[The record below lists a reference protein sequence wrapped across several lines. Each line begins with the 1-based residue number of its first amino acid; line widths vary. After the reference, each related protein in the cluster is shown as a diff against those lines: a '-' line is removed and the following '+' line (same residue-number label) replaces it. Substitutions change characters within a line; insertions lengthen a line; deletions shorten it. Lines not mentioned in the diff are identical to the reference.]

1 MSESPAVI
9 GLIVPGYPHPLL
21 KPQGNISW
29 MNIRKAYEE
38 VARQLEELKV
48 ERILY
53 YSTQWFSIL
62 GHQIQAHPRPKWVH
76 VDQEFHELGSIPY
89 AFQGD
94 VAFSQL
100 YEQCGLKR
108 KLHIR
113 TTAYDGFPID
123 TGTIVANKLLN
134 PQNLPISAISCN
146 LYADRAETIVLGKAA
161 RDAIAQSGKRTAVIA
176 VTSLSNRL
184 HTKIVADQDDH
195 VSSQMD
201 DEWNYKI
208 LELLNEGRLEDV
220 SQLARTFSHQAHAD
234 NKLKAIWW
242 LAAVMGQNNRY
253 QGAVHAYGPIYGSG
267 SAVVSLLPVREAV
280 GGHEFDE
287 DDVDV
292 FGGDKEVLQTTINA
306 Y

>member
-1 MSESPAVI
+1 MSESAAVI
-9 GLIVPGYPHPLL
+9 GVIVPGYPHPLL
-21 KPQGNISW
+21 RPEGNPAWAS
-29 MNIRKAYEE
+29 IRRAYEE
-38 VARQLEELKV
+38 IARTLEELEI
-48 ERILY
+48 ERLLF

-62 GHQIQAHPRPKWVH
+62 GHQVQAFPRPKWIH
-76 VDQEFHELGSIPY
+76 VDQEFHELGSMPY
-89 AFQGD
+89 DFQVD
-94 VAFSQL
+94 VPFSNL
-100 YEQCGLKR
+100 YVQCGLDR

-123 TGTIVANKLLN
+123 TGTIVANQLLN
-134 PQNLPISAISCN
+134 PRNLPFSAISCN
-146 LYADRAETIVLGKAA
+146 MYADRAETIVLGKAA
-161 RDAIAQSGKRTAVIA
+161 RDAIERSGKRTAVVA

-184 HTKIVADQDDH
+184 HTKIVADKDDH
-195 VSSQMD
+195 ISSQMD
-201 DEWNYKI
+201 DEWNRKL
-208 LELLNEGRLEDV
+208 LELLAEGRLEDV

-242 LAAVMGQNNRY
+242 LAATMGQDNRY
-253 QGAVHAYGPIYGSG
+253 KGAVHAYGPIYGSG
-267 SAVVSLLPVREAV
+267 SAVISLLPVKHAV

>member
-1 MSESPAVI
+1 MSESPTVI

-21 KPQGNISW
+21 KPEGNPSW
-29 MNIRKAYEE
+29 SQIRKAYESL
-38 VARQLEELKV
+38 AKQLDELGV
-48 ERILY
+48 ERIVY

-62 GHQIQAHPRPKWVH
+62 GHQIQAHPKPTWVH

-89 AFQGD
+89 EFQVD
-94 VAFSQL
+94 VDFSKL

-134 PQNLPISAISCN
+134 PKNLPISAISCN
-146 LYADRAETIVLGKAA
+146 IYADRAETIVLGKAA
-161 RDAIAQSGKRTAVIA
+161 RDAIDLSGKRTAVVA

-184 HTKIVADQDDH
+184 HTEIVADQDDH
-195 VSSQMD
+195 VSSYMD
-201 DEWNYKI
+201 DEWNRKL
-208 LELLNEGRLEDV
+208 LELLDEGRLEDV
-220 SQLARTFSHQAHAD
+220 SQLARTFAHQAHAD

-253 QGAVHAYGPIYGSG
+253 NGSVHAYGPIYGSG
-267 SAVVSLLPVREAV
+267 SAVASLIPVKQAV

-292 FGGDKEVLQTTINA
+292 FGGDKEVLQTTVNA

>member
-1 MSESPAVI
+1 MSNQAVI
-9 GLIVPGYPHPLL
+9 GVIVPGYPHPLL
-21 KPQGNISW
+21 KPEGNPSW
-29 MNIRKAYEE
+29 LAIRNAYED
-38 VARQLEELKV
+38 VAKQLEALGV

-62 GHQIQAHPRPKWVH
+62 GHQIQADPNPKWVH
-76 VDQEFHELGSIPY
+76 VDQEFHELGSIAY
-89 AFQGD
+89 EFCVDAD
-94 VAFSQL
+94 FSRE
-100 YEQCGLKR
+100 YERTAIAR
-108 KLHIR
+108 KLHTR
-113 TTAYDGFPID
+113 TVAYEGFPID
-123 TGTIVANKLLN
+123 TGTIVANQLLN
-134 PQNLPISAISCN
+134 PRNIPISIISCN
-146 LYADRAETIVLGKAA
+146 MYADRAETIVLGKAA
-161 RDAIAQSGKRTAVIA
+161 ADAIHNTKKKTAVVA

-184 HTKIVADQDDH
+184 HTENVADQDDY

-201 DEWNYKI
+201 DEWNKKL
-208 LELLNEGRLEDV
+208 LELLDEGRLEDV
-220 SQLARTFSHQAHAD
+220 SQLARTFAKQAHAD

-253 QGAVHAYGPIYGSG
+253 KGSVHAYGPIYGSG
-267 SAVVSLLPVREAV
+267 SAVVSLLPIQEAV